1 MQKLILAA
9 AKYDRNAAG
18 TVGLDAFSGSSM
30 EPHVFKEQLR
40 RVFNIKVTPGELG
53 ALMRHFDKDG
63 DGDVNCSEFLVEFF
77 KVGFAEKQRV
87 IHAKAA
93 ADERLA
99 AAEARRAR
107 TEAEASAAK
116 NLLTVDYEFGPKAL
130 ESALAKITKAAEN
143 YDRNAPGSV
152 SDGGAPTSPRPPHP
166 QSTHP
171 AYPTSPPQVGLE
183 GFSGSSMEPHV
194 FKEQLRRVFNIK
206 ATPGELGALMS
217 YFDKNGD
224 GDVNCSE
231 FLIEFFKRG
240 HERRGVLWRKQ
251 RDLQESQNKARE
263 DWSQAMLDAAEAKLF
278 ARTDPFTRGDL
289 EDSLDQLIRVASTY
303 VKRRGDAAP
312 TSTCACSPA
321 ITTSAP
327 STYYSSSS

>member
-1 MQKLILAA
+1 
-9 AKYDRNAAG
+9 
-18 TVGLDAFSGSSM
+18 
-30 EPHVFKEQLR
+30 
-40 RVFNIKVTPGELG
+40 
-53 ALMRHFDKDG
+53 
-63 DGDVNCSEFLVEFF
+63 
-77 KVGFAEKQRV
+77 
-87 IHAKAA
+87 
-93 ADERLA
+93 
-99 AAEARRAR
+99 
-107 TEAEASAAK
+107 
-116 NLLTVDYEFGPKAL
+116 
-130 ESALAKITKAAEN
+130 
-143 YDRNAPGSV
+143 
-152 SDGGAPTSPRPPHP
+152 
-166 QSTHP
+166 
-171 AYPTSPPQVGLE
+171 
-183 GFSGSSMEPHV
+183 
-194 FKEQLRRVFNIK
+194 
-206 ATPGELGALMS
+206 MS